1 MSRSRFLLVF
11 ALVLVLRIAVAARFR
26 GNFDTQSFLI
36 VVRGVL
42 SGQNIYALT
51 DRYNY
56 SPVWAFVAAGVWK
69 LSGGN
74 VGAFV
79 LLVGL
84 LQTAGD
90 AAAAGLHRRDRAAP
104 PAAVRGRGPPPGAAL
119 FLQPR
124 LGPDLVRARPVRRP
138 RDPVASRGAVALGA
152 AAVPEAAGR
161 CRGAPL
167 GLASRQTR
175 DDVSSAPV
183 FAPPGARGAPGP
195 PRSRAVRRLRGL
207 VSSVRRRAARHR
219 PQRAPL
225 RRAARGPVL
234 ETPGGLQAF
243 FSVAGPRRAVFAFL
257 LLAAVAGIL
266 RETRRWE
273 LSRASLALFLV
284 LIVFSPSYAVQY
296 ARLARR
302 TRRALPVRGLRPLHA
317 RGRALPLLGAGEP
330 CACRGRCARPRSE
343 RGWPRS
349 SGSAPRLVRGRNAEA
364 EAPPDPASGG

>member
-90 AAAAGLHRRDRAAP
+90 AAAAGLIAGI
-104 PAAVRGRGPPPGAAL
+104 GR
-119 FLQPR
+119 
-124 LGPDLVRARPVRRP
+124 
-138 RDPVASRGAVALGA
+138 
-152 AAVPEAAGR
+152 
-161 CRGAPL
+161 
-167 GLASRQTR
+167 
-175 DDVSSAPV
+175 
-183 FAPPGARGAPGP
+183 
-195 PRSRAVRRLRGL
+195 RRLRL
-207 VSSVRRRAARHR
+207 SADEARRRALLFFSNPVSVLISCAHGQFDGLAILWLLGALWLSARPPSPRRQAGVAALLSASLLVKHVTMFHPLLFSR
-219 PQRAPL
+219 RRERGGLPDLLVLAPYAVF
-225 RRAARGPVL
+225 AASFLPYAGALPDIVRNVLLYGGRLGGPVL

-273 LSRASLALFLV
+273 LSRASLALFLA
-284 LIVFSPSYAVQY
+284 LIVFSPSYAVQSLVWPVALGALY
-296 ARLARR
+296 PSVAYGLFTLAGALYHSSAPESL
-302 TRRALPVRGLRPLHA
+302 ALPWPVRA
-317 RGRALPLLGAGEP
+317 TALGTWLAAVVWLGAE
-330 CACRGRCARPRSE
+330 
-343 RGWPRS
+343 
-349 SGSAPRLVRGRNAEA
+349 LVRGRNAEA
-364 EAPPDPASGG
+364 EAPPGPASGG